1 MKIKASFRYN
11 LTITPGND
19 CWIEK
24 AVELSPDDFFQLQIG
39 PLQEMP
45 FITENKDCM
54 FDDGSVKH
62 CLLLLEQGG
71 LDGVLIQSTGPDYPY
86 YAAYI
91 SGMRD
96 ILNAELDR
104 AAARIVQDAAEH
116 TRDGNWR
123 VSFDTLREQ
132 TGLNVQVGNGLD
144 EMLLE
149 KLAKRE
155 EVFSASLRSD
165 RIEMICRLSHCAH
178 PEENASRSLADL
190 PPSRQAA
197 VLENAVS
204 SALGLY
210 RGEDLYT
217 MLHGCFGLTIQEIRD
232 HGYLSNEE
240 MTDIC
245 RVPQHMLE
253 GGTTVRDL
261 LGLEGLPEHASL
273 AHRDSVFLVPV
284 EDLKKLTAKGRE
296 DFASLLDARVCD
308 IQVDDGAP
316 EFLLEGVEAAEL
328 DRLHDELEAHEQAER
343 AMGPAMG

>member
-1 MKIKASFRYN
+1 MKFKANFVEKPNSFQMD
-11 LTITPGND
+11 D
-19 CWIEK
+19 CQIEK
-24 AVELSPDDFFQLQIG
+24 VVELSHEDFCRLKIT
-39 PLQEMP
+39 PLETQP
-45 FITENKDCM
+45 FLAKHQDCM
-54 FDDGSVKH
+54 FSRDGVFH
-62 CLLLLEQGG
+62 CLLALDQDGN
-71 LDGVLIQSTGPDYPY
+71 DGVLVDAERYDCARL
-86 YAAYI
+86 AAYI
-91 SGMRD
+91 PGMRD

-132 TGLNVQVGNGLD
+132 TGLNVQVDNGLD

-217 MLHGCFGLTIQEIRD
+217 MLHDCFGLTIQEIRD

-245 RVPQHMLE
+245 RVPQQVLE

-261 LGLEGLPEHASL
+261 LGLEGLPERASL

-284 EDLKKLTAKGRE
+284 EDLKKLTDKGRE
-296 DFASLLDARVCD
+296 DFAALLDARVCD

-343 AMGPAMG
+343 AMGPVME